1 MSLKTRNMEDYKN
14 HRFRFHAPADA
25 LEKLCNPDEDFMK
38 LIESSVKPLGDLNM
52 IQFTTGNCGKTIAQQ
67 RLIKYLIYTLK

>member
-1 MSLKTRNMEDYKN
+1 MEDNKQ
-14 HRFRFHAPADA
+14 HRFRFHAPEDVKDKLLNADPE
-25 LEKLCNPDEDFMK
+25 LMS

-52 IQFTTGNCGKTIAQQ
+52 IQFTTNNCGKTIAQQ

>member
-1 MSLKTRNMEDYKN
+1 
-14 HRFRFHAPADA
+14 
-25 LEKLCNPDEDFMK
+25 
-38 LIESSVKPLGDLNM
+38 LGDLNM